1 MPKLELILIR
11 HGETD
16 WNKGGLFRGHEDM
29 KLNHTGIV
37 QSEATANALKSK
49 VFEAVYT
56 SPLKRALVTARR
68 IALPHEMEVR
78 EDLALLDLNFGIWQG
93 RTEKWA
99 RENHPKLLDKWNNQP
114 ASMKFPGGESVKKA
128 WKRINKGLIDVL
140 ATHSLGTVVIVSH
153 RVPLKM
159 MTAYLLNKG
168 MNQIH
173 SIRHDPCAMSVFEIE
188 KKTYVPIVL
197 NDSRHLAG
205 LELPP
210 PRDF

>member
-1 MPKLELILIR
+1 
-11 HGETD
+11 
-16 WNKGGLFRGHEDM
+16 M

>member
-16 WNKGGLFRGHEDM
+16 WNTGGLFRGHEDV
-29 KLNHTGIV
+29 KLNQTGIA
-37 QSEATANALKSK
+37 QTEATALALKPK

-68 IALPHEMEVR
+68 IALPHEMEVK
-78 EDLALLDLNFGIWQG
+78 EDLAFLDMNFGAWQG

-99 RENHPKLLDKWNNQP
+99 REHYPKLLDKWLTKP

-128 WKRINKGLIDVL
+128 WKRINKGLLDVL

-168 MNQIH
+168 MNDTLQV
-173 SIRHDPCAMSVFEIE
+173 RHDPCAMSIFEIE
-188 KKTYVPIVL
+188 KNKYKAIVL

-205 LELPP
+205 LQLPP